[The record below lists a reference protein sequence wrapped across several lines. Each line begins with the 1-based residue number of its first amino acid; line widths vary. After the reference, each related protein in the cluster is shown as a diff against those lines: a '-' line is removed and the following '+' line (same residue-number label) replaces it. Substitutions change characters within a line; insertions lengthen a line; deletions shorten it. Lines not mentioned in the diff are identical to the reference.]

1 MQKKLLSIFKYQN
14 SRIAR
19 YIRRN
24 LVTLFFAI
32 FFIIGLVLFGNQF
45 VLTVQESVERGIPL
59 QELMPL
65 VSFNMIRDV
74 SLILSLSLFL
84 AIILTISQLYKNSEA
99 VVMNSLGLNDKH
111 FIFFI
116 QPLVILSFIII
127 FFLTIY
133 AVPWANQQKNIRE
146 EETNNA
152 SEFSFITEGE
162 FEVFK
167 QGEIVFYASESK
179 SLNTIIGEQNM
190 EEIFIYAFDNEN
202 PVIVLASEATKYIDS
217 VSDSIY
223 LRLKDG
229 VRYQGIPSKDNINI
243 LNFDLYDLEIVSGE
257 LQNSV
262 AIYTKIEGKSTLDL
276 IKEGGRYANA
286 ELQWRLSQPI
296 TVLILSVIGVFLG
309 KTSPRG
315 GKGINLLIGVIVFM
329 LYYNGLLVAK
339 SALELGRMDPIIGLW
354 GVHFLML
361 VLLLLLYQFRQRK
374 ISNYLDKISIFNKK
388 EKIHA

>member
-14 SRIAR
+14 SRIAK

-32 FFIIGLVLFGNQF
+32 VFIIGLVLFGNQF

-99 VVMNSLGLNDKH
+99 VVMNSLGLSDKH
-111 FIFFI
+111 FIVFI
-116 QPLVILSFIII
+116 QPIVLLSFVII

-133 AVPWANQQKNIRE
+133 AVPWAKQQKNIME
-146 EETNNA
+146 EETKNA

-179 SLNTIIGEQNM
+179 FLDTIEGQNM
-190 EEIFIYAFDNEN
+190 EEIFIYAFDNEK
-202 PVIVLASEATKYIDS
+202 PVIVLASEAKKYIDS
-217 VSDSIY
+217 ESKSIY

-229 VRYQGIPSKDNINI
+229 VRYQGIPGNENINI

-257 LQNSV
+257 LQKSIVN
-262 AIYTKIEGKSTLDL
+262 YTKIEGKSTLDL

-315 GKGINLLIGVIVFM
+315 GKGVNLLIGIIVFM

-339 SALELGRMDPIIGLW
+339 SAIELGQMDPIIGLW
-354 GVHFLML
+354 GVHLLMVL
-361 VLLLLLYQFRQRK
+361 LLLLLYQFRQMR
-374 ISNYLDKISIFNKK
+374 IANYLDKISLFNNK
-388 EKIHA
+388 EKSHA

>member
-1 MQKKLLSIFKYQN
+1 MQTNLLSILKYQN
-14 SRIAR
+14 CRIAR
-19 YIRRN
+19 YMRRS

-45 VLTVQESVERGIPL
+45 VLMVQESIDRGIPVK
-59 QELMPL
+59 ELMPL

-99 VVMNSLGLNDKH
+99 VVMNSLGLNDKY
-111 FIFFI
+111 FIVFI
-116 QPLVILSFIII
+116 QPLVLLSFVII

-133 AVPWANQQKNIRE
+133 AVPWAKQQKSIME
-146 EETNNA
+146 EETKNA
-152 SEFSFITEGE
+152 SEFSFITEGK

-179 SLNTIIGEQNM
+179 SLDTTGEQNM
-190 EEIFIYAFDNEN
+190 EEIFIYAFDDGK
-202 PVIVLASEATKYIDS
+202 PVIVLASEARKYIDS
-217 VSDSIY
+217 ESNSIY

-229 VRYQGIPSKDNINI
+229 IRYMGIPSNENINI

-257 LQNSV
+257 FQKSV
-262 AIYTKIEGKSTLDL
+262 AIYTKIEGKNTLDL

-315 GKGINLLIGVIVFM
+315 GKGINLLVGVVIFM
-329 LYYNGLLVAK
+329 LYYHGLLVAK
-339 SALELGRMDPIIGLW
+339 SSIELGQIDPIIGLW
-354 GVHFLML
+354 GVHLLMIIL
-361 VLLLLLYQFRQRK
+361 ILLLYQFRQGKIANYLNK
-374 ISNYLDKISIFNKK
+374 ISLLNHK
-388 EKIHA
+388 EKSHA

>member
-1 MQKKLLSIFKYQN
+1 MQRKLLSILQYQN

-24 LVTLFFAI
+24 LITLFFAI
-32 FFIIGLVLFGNQF
+32 VFIIGLVLFGNQF
-45 VLTVQESVERGIPL
+45 VLTVQESVEEGIPF

-74 SLILSLSLFL
+74 SLVLSLSLFL
-84 AIILTISQLYKNSEA
+84 AVILTISQLYKNSEA
-99 VVMNSLGLNDKH
+99 VVMNSLGLSDKH
-111 FIFFI
+111 FIVFI
-116 QPLVILSFIII
+116 QPIVLLSFVMI
-127 FFLTIY
+127 FFLSIY
-133 AVPWANQQKNIRE
+133 AVPWANQQKNIME
-146 EETNNA
+146 EETKNA

-162 FEVFK
+162 FEIFK
-167 QGEIVFYASESK
+167 QGDIVFYASESK
-179 SLNTIIGEQNM
+179 SLDTVGEQNM
-190 EEIFIYAFDNEN
+190 EEIFIYAIDDGN
-202 PVIVLASEATKYIDS
+202 PVIVLASEAKKYIDS
-217 VSDSIY
+217 ESNSTY
-223 LRLKDG
+223 LQLKEG
-229 VRYQGIPSKDNINI
+229 VRYQGVTSKENVKI
-243 LNFDLYDLEIVSGE
+243 LDFNQYNLEIVSGDFKK
-257 LQNSV
+257 SV

-296 TVLILSVIGVFLG
+296 TVLILSVIGVLLG
-309 KTSPRG
+309 KASPRG
-315 GKGINLLIGVIVFM
+315 GNSVNLLIGVIVFM

-339 SALELGRMDPIIGLW
+339 SAIELGQMDPIIGLW
-354 GVHFLML
+354 GVHLLML

>member
-1 MQKKLLSIFKYQN
+1 MQTKLLSILKYQN

-19 YIRRN
+19 YVRRS
-24 LVTLFFAI
+24 LVALFFAI

-45 VLTVQESVERGIPL
+45 VLMVQESIERGIPV

-99 VVMNSLGLNDKH
+99 VVMNSLGLNDKY
-111 FIFFI
+111 FIVFI
-116 QPLVILSFIII
+116 QPLVLLSFVII

-133 AVPWANQQKNIRE
+133 AVPWAKQQKSIME
-146 EETNNA
+146 EETKNA

-179 SLNTIIGEQNM
+179 SLDTTGEQNM
-190 EEIFIYAFDNEN
+190 EEIFIYAFDDRK
-202 PVIVLASEATKYIDS
+202 PVIVLASEARKYIDS
-217 VSDSIY
+217 ESGSVY

-229 VRYQGIPSKDNINI
+229 IRYMGIPSNENINI

-257 LQNSV
+257 FQKSV
-262 AIYTKIEGKSTLDL
+262 AIYTKIEGKNTLDL
-276 IKEGGRYANA
+276 IKEGGQYANA

-315 GKGINLLIGVIVFM
+315 GKGVNLLIGVVIFM

-339 SALELGRMDPIIGLW
+339 SSIELGQIDPIIGLW
-354 GVHFLML
+354 GVHLLMIIL
-361 VLLLLLYQFRQRK
+361 ILLLYQFRQGKIANYLNK
-374 ISNYLDKISIFNKK
+374 ISLLNHKDKS
-388 EKIHA
+388 HA